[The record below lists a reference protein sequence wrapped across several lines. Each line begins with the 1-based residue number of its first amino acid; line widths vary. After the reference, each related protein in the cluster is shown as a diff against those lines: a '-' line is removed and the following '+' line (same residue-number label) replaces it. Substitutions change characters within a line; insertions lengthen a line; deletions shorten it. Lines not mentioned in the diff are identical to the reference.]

1 MKHKRRGGEPRNL
14 STCANMTVTPVM
26 LSSRTCARC
35 TRILRPLPCIRL
47 YAAEHHKDCEHAPPG
62 CLFSLNTVSREMI

>member
-14 STCANMTVTPVM
+14 STCANMTVTSVM
-26 LSSRTCARC
+26 LSCRTCARC
-35 TRILRPLPCIRL
+35 TRILRLLLC
-47 YAAEHHKDCEHAPPG
+47 AAEHHKDCEHAPPG